1 MGNDDYENQNENLNK
16 RKIKN
21 LITMLI
27 KNNIYYLNKL
37 LFIYK

>member
-27 KNNIYYLNKL
+27 KNNIYE
-37 LFIYK
+37 II